1 MNRSILIVICDFLL
15 VSLLAFSTVDIN
27 KVAEEG
33 SKPLDRFEI
42 STNQADASGKDLA
55 AVMRLAL
62 DDERRD
68 RDRLMGELAR
78 AKTSVSANEEQI
90 RTFQKELQS
99 SQQNYVRLTR
109 EQNAL
114 QGQYGNAQTNIQALT
129 RQLQTVS
136 SEASSSR
143 DRAAAIEEELRKQVE
158 QAAGLQKQIAQL
170 QQSNQTAAVE
180 KQQLATALQVAQ
192 TEKKYATAEVAK
204 MEEQV
209 KAERQEKAKLAEN
222 VKVLA
227 SRSTQLAEEIREN
240 RPLAPNT
247 IFQDFVTNRVAAR
260 FDAFRAGLIDTNRRR
275 NTDTVLVTEGT
286 NIFALCHAH
295 DTPFN
300 LSDQAADWDR
310 LTGNLSRNS
319 VELPIQSVGFY
330 FEDPRIV
337 LIPVNQADARKLGS
351 KVYRLSSDPFKFQDA
366 VLVGASQGYYGE
378 CGFQIDLSTP
388 EYVKLDRS
396 VLRGLFGQFNPSRG
410 DLVFSKNGEL
420 LGIMANNTYCLKL
433 RDFSAIAS
441 LRFGQDVSAQR
452 TGNTITRLYAF
463 IEQKPSKLQ

>member
-33 SKPLDRFEI
+33 SKPLDKFEI

-62 DDERRD
+62 EDERKD
-68 RDRLMGELAR
+68 RDRLMGELTR
-78 AKTSVSANEEQI
+78 AKSSVAANEEEI
-90 RTFQKELQS
+90 RTFQKELQA
-99 SQQNYVRLTR
+99 SQKTNERLAR
-109 EQNAL
+109 EQSTL
-114 QGQYGNAQTNIQALT
+114 QGQFEIAQTNIQALNQ
-129 RQLQTVS
+129 QLQAVG
-136 SEASSSR
+136 SEATTSR
-143 DRAAAIEEELRKQVE
+143 DRAATIEAELRKQAE
-158 QAAGLQKQIAQL
+158 QAAALQKQISQL
-170 QQSNQTAAVE
+170 QQSNQLAAAE

-209 KAERQEKAKLAEN
+209 KVEREEKAKLADN
-222 VKVLA
+222 VKTLA
-227 SRSTQLAEEIREN
+227 TRSSQLTQEIREN
-240 RPLAPNT
+240 RPLAPNA
-247 IFQDFVTNRVAAR
+247 IFQDFVTNRVAAQ

-275 NTDTVLVTEGT
+275 NTDTVLVTDGT
-286 NIFALCHAH
+286 NTFALCHAH
-295 DTPFN
+295 DTPIN

-310 LTGNLSRNS
+310 LTGTLSRNNVEVPIRS
-319 VELPIQSVGFY
+319 VAFY

-337 LIPVNQADARKLGS
+337 LIPIDRTDAQKLGG
-351 KVYRLSSDPFKFQDA
+351 KVYRISSDPFKFQDA
-366 VLVGASQGYYGE
+366 VLVGASEGYYGE
-378 CGFQIDLSTP
+378 CRFQIDLSTP

-410 DLVFSKNGEL
+410 DLVFNKNGEL

-433 RDFSAIAS
+433 RDFNAVATMQ
-441 LRFGQDVSAQR
+441 FGQDVRAQH
-452 TGNTITRLYAF
+452 TGNTLARLYAF
-463 IEQKPSKLQ
+463 IAQKPSKLQ

>member
-33 SKPLDRFEI
+33 SKPLDKFEI

-55 AVMRLAL
+55 AVMRMAL

-78 AKTSVSANEEQI
+78 AKTSVTANEEQI
-90 RTFQKELQS
+90 RTFQKELQT
-99 SQQNYVRLTR
+99 SQQTNERLAR
-109 EQNAL
+109 EQSAL
-114 QGQYGNAQTNIQALT
+114 QGQFVLAQTNIATLS
-129 RQLQTVS
+129 RQLQSTSNEVS
-136 SEASSSR
+136 STR
-143 DRAAAIEEELRKQVE
+143 DRAAAIEAELRKQTE
-158 QAAGLQKQIAQL
+158 QAAALQKQITQL
-170 QQSNQTAAVE
+170 QQSNQLAATE

-222 VKVLA
+222 VKTLA
-227 SRSTQLAEEIREN
+227 SRSTQLAEEIRGN
-240 RPLAPNT
+240 TPLAPNA

-260 FDAFRAGLIDTNRRR
+260 FDAYRAGLIDTNRRR
-275 NTDTVLVTEGT
+275 NTDTVLVTDGT
-286 NIFALCHAH
+286 NTFALCHAH
-295 DTPFN
+295 DTPVN

-310 LTGNLSRNS
+310 LTGTLNRNN
-319 VELPIQSVGFY
+319 VELPIRSVAFY

-337 LIPVNQADARKLGS
+337 LIPIDRTDAQKLGG

-366 VLVGASQGYYGE
+366 VLVGASESYYGE
-378 CGFQIDLSTP
+378 CRFQIDLSTP

-433 RDFSAIAS
+433 RDFNAVATMQ
-441 LRFGQDVSAQR
+441 FGQDVRSQR
-452 TGNTITRLYAF
+452 TGNTLARLYAF
-463 IEQKPSKLQ
+463 IVQKPSKLQ

>member
-33 SKPLDRFEI
+33 SKPLDKFEI

-78 AKTSVSANEEQI
+78 AKTSVTANEEQI
-90 RTFQKELQS
+90 RTFQKELQT
-99 SQQNYVRLTR
+99 SQQTNERLSR

-114 QGQYGNAQTNIQALT
+114 QGQFVIAQTNIQALNQ
-129 RQLQTVS
+129 RLQAVGN
-136 SEASSSR
+136 EAATSR
-143 DRAAAIEEELRKQVE
+143 DRAAAIEAELRKQTE
-158 QAAGLQKQIAQL
+158 QAAALQKQITLL
-170 QQSNQTAAVE
+170 QQSNQLAAAE

-192 TEKKYATAEVAK
+192 AEKKYAAAEVAK

-222 VKVLA
+222 VKALA
-227 SRSTQLAEEIREN
+227 SHSTQLAQEIREN
-240 RPLAPNT
+240 RPLAPNA

-260 FDAFRAGLIDTNRRR
+260 FDAFRAGLIDTNRRK
-275 NTDTVLVTEGT
+275 NTDTVLVTDGT
-286 NIFALCHAH
+286 NTFALCHAH

-300 LSDQAADWDR
+300 LTDQAADWDR
-310 LTGNLSRNS
+310 LTGTLSRNN
-319 VELPIQSVGFY
+319 VELPIQSVAFY

-337 LIPVNQADARKLGS
+337 LIPMNQADAQKLGG

-366 VLVGASQGYYGE
+366 VLVGASEGYYGE
-378 CGFQIDLSTP
+378 CKFQIDLSTP

-396 VLRGLFGQFNPSRG
+396 VLKGLFGQFNPSRG

-433 RDFSAIAS
+433 RDFYAVATMG
-441 LRFGQDVSAQR
+441 FGQDVRAQR
-452 TGNTITRLYAF
+452 TGSTLNKLYAF
-463 IEQKPSKLQ
+463 IAQKPSKLQ